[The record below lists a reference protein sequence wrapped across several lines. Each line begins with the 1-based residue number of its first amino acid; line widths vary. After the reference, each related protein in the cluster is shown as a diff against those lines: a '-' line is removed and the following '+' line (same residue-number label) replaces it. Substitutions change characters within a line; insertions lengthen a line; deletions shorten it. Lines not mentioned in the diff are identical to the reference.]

1 MGEKME
7 ETENIKLQN
16 GSPVLF
22 IIGNGFDLGLNM
34 KTKYEDVYESYVK
47 TSSNSDVIRT
57 FKRALQKRTPY
68 DKWSDFEMGMA
79 EYAKTLTNEAELIEC
94 VRDFKRHMVEH
105 LRDENQRVIELIR
118 NSDYSDGLLIIKE
131 LNNSFKNFYSCF
143 SPNLIRQLDS
153 INGGHINPRIITF
166 NYTTILDELLNLK
179 TRYAAK
185 DVGKP
190 LHIHG
195 SLDNDVVLGVNDI
208 DQLHGTRYSISKRG
222 SRAFVKTVF
231 NQQYDFQRVSEA
243 RQMISNSQIICTYGF
258 SMGKSDRTWVSLLIE
273 WLKKDSN
280 HHLIVYQYD
289 ETEWPR
295 YNFDALMDAEEE
307 EKETLGK
314 RLNLTDERILDQVH
328 IPVGYDIFNF
338 KFMDAQM
345 IGAITA
351 TPPYN
356 NF

>member
-1 MGEKME
+1 MMKQS
-7 ETENIKLQN
+7 QN
-16 GSPVLF
+16 NQLPNESPVLF
-22 IIGNGFDLGLNM
+22 IIGNGFDLGLDM
-34 KTKYEDVYESYVK
+34 KTQYEDVYMSYIK
-47 TSSNSDVIRT
+47 TPSKSDVIST
-57 FKRALQKRTPY
+57 FKRALQERTPY

-79 EYAKTLTNEAELIEC
+79 EYAKTLMNEAELIEC
-94 VRDFKRHMVEH
+94 VRDFKGHMVGH
-105 LRDENQRVIELIR
+105 LQDENQKIIELIR
-118 NSDYSDGLLIIKE
+118 KADYTNGLIKE
-131 LNNSFKNFYSCF
+131 LDRSFEGFYSCF
-143 SPNLIRQLDS
+143 PPNLKRELDK
-153 INGGHINPRIITF
+153 INDWPLEPRIITF
-166 NYTTILDELLNLK
+166 NYTTTLEELLALK
-179 TRYAAK
+179 SRQEQRIIS
-185 DVGKP
+185 KP

-195 SLDNDVVLGVNDI
+195 SLDNDVVLGVDNTN
-208 DQLHGTRYSISKRG
+208 QLQGTKYSISKRG
-222 SRAFVKTVF
+222 CRAFVKNVF

-243 RQMISNSQIICTYGF
+243 QQMISNSQIICTYGF
-258 SMGKSDRTWVSLLIE
+258 SMGESDRTWVSLLIE

-289 ETEWPR
+289 ETKWPR